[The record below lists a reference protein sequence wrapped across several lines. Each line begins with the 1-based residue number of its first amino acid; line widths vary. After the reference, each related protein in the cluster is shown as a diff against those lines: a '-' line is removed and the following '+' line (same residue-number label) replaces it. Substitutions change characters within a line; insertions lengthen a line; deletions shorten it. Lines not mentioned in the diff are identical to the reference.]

1 MKKIVF
7 ISILM
12 ASLQALAQ
20 IPSYV
25 PVYGLLSYFPLD
37 GNGNDANGNANSLT
51 NYGAVPTTDRFNNAN
66 AAFSFNGSTQYLINN
81 TPNFI
86 FNPNSTFTVSLWHN
100 RNTSSVV
107 GIPIMHATNAA
118 NNFIWI
124 FQTGATNM
132 QFGTNKQQAAWFWAQ
147 STSTTNVWTHI
158 VMVYNAGVMT
168 LYKDNVLVATTN
180 FTHTGVTST
189 TLPLYIGRGIGGNY
203 FSGKIDDIGIWNRCL
218 TTCEINDLF
227 TASNSLT
234 TVSAGPNLYACN
246 GGTVTLNGTGANTYI
261 WSPNIQNGTTFTP
274 SINQTYTLT
283 GINANGCSAWDQTDV
298 LLQQFSIDA
307 GANQSVCQGSS
318 ITLSAT
324 GASSYTWN
332 NNVINGQSFVPSQG
346 GYYTATAMSPEGCIA
361 KDSLLITLN
370 PLPIVNAGNDTVVC
384 GGATILL
391 NATGA
396 QNYTWNNGVANG
408 QSFQVNATSTFVVSG
423 TSAAGCTAQD
433 SLEVIVN
440 AIPNIN
446 AGQDIYTC
454 QGQAVTLNAVGG
466 INLQWNNGIQD
477 GVPFV
482 PVSNGTYIVTGM
494 SNDGCYGSDTLVLNY
509 GNLPDLNAGPDQNIC
524 FGQEVTLTG
533 AGGIFMYWNNG
544 VADGI
549 PFVPQTSNNYV
560 LTGESPEGCVSTDTV
575 WVNVNDANSASITV
589 NAIDSYTI
597 NGQTYTAS
605 GTYTQVLTN
614 AAGCDSLLTINLT
627 LDFTGIANL
636 DNQEFLVFPNPANEV
651 VHIQI
656 SPSLIG
662 EELKILKTDG
672 SLIEIEVMNE
682 VIKTIGI
689 QNLPGGL
696 YFIQIGDNK
705 QRFVIVGND

>member
-1 MKKIVF
+1 MKKLVF

-81 TPNFI
+81 TPNFT

-560 LTGESPEGCVSTDTV
+560 LTGASPEGCVSTDTV
-575 WVNVNDANSASITV
+575 WVNVNDANSASINV

-614 AAGCDSLLTINLT
+614 AAGCDSLLTINLA

>member
-1 MKKIVF
+1 MKKLLF
-7 ISILM
+7 ISILF
-12 ASLQALAQ
+12 ASMQALAQ

-346 GYYTATAMSPEGCIA
+346 GYYTATAISPEGCIA

-560 LTGESPEGCVSTDTV
+560 LTGASPEGCVSTDTV

>member
-1 MKKIVF
+1 
-7 ISILM
+7 
-12 ASLQALAQ
+12 
-20 IPSYV
+20 
-25 PVYGLLSYFPLD
+25 
-37 GNGNDANGNANSLT
+37 
-51 NYGAVPTTDRFNNAN
+51 
-66 AAFSFNGSTQYLINN
+66 
-81 TPNFI
+81 
-86 FNPNSTFTVSLWHN
+86 
-100 RNTSSVV
+100 
-107 GIPIMHATNAA
+107 
-118 NNFIWI
+118 
-124 FQTGATNM
+124 
-132 QFGTNKQQAAWFWAQ
+132 
-147 STSTTNVWTHI
+147 
-158 VMVYNAGVMT
+158 
-168 LYKDNVLVATTN
+168 
-180 FTHTGVTST
+180 
-189 TLPLYIGRGIGGNY
+189 
-203 FSGKIDDIGIWNRCL
+203 
-218 TTCEINDLF
+218 
-227 TASNSLT
+227 
-234 TVSAGPNLYACN
+234 
-246 GGTVTLNGTGANTYI
+246 
-261 WSPNIQNGTTFTP
+261 
-274 SINQTYTLT
+274 
-283 GINANGCSAWDQTDV
+283 
-298 LLQQFSIDA
+298 
-307 GANQSVCQGSS
+307 
-318 ITLSAT
+318 
-324 GASSYTWN
+324 
-332 NNVINGQSFVPSQG
+332 VINGQSFVPSQG

-560 LTGESPEGCVSTDTV
+560 LTGASPEGCVGTDTV
-575 WVNVNDANSASITV
+575 WVYVNDASSATV
-589 NAIDSYTI
+589 TVSAIDSYTV

>member
-1 MKKIVF
+1 MKKLLF
-7 ISILM
+7 ISILF
-12 ASLQALAQ
+12 ASMQALAQ

-346 GYYTATAMSPEGCIA
+346 GYYTATAISPEGCIA

-524 FGQEVTLTG
+524 FGEEVTLTG

-560 LTGESPEGCVSTDTV
+560 LTGASPEGCVGTDTV

>member
-1 MKKIVF
+1 MKKLLF
-7 ISILM
+7 ISILF
-12 ASLQALAQ
+12 ASMQALAQ

-560 LTGESPEGCVSTDTV
+560 LTGASPEGCVGTDTV

-636 DNQEFLVFPNPANEV
+636 DNQEFLVFPNPANDV

-672 SLIEIEVMNE
+672 SLIANEQMNE
-682 VIKTIGI
+682 VIKTIEI

-705 QRFVIVGND
+705 QRFVIIGND

>member
-1 MKKIVF
+1 MKKLLF
-7 ISILM
+7 TSILF
-12 ASLQALAQ
+12 ASMQALAQ

-147 STSTTNVWTHI
+147 STSTTNIWTHI

-346 GYYTATAMSPEGCIA
+346 GYYTATAISPEGCIA

-560 LTGESPEGCVSTDTV
+560 LTGASPEGCVGTDTV
-575 WVNVNDANSASITV
+575 WVYVNDASSATV
-589 NAIDSYTI
+589 TVSAIDSYTV

>member
-1 MKKIVF
+1 MKKLLF
-7 ISILM
+7 ISILF
-12 ASLQALAQ
+12 ASMQALAQ

-346 GYYTATAMSPEGCIA
+346 GYYTATAISPEGCIA

-524 FGQEVTLTG
+524 FGEEVTLTG

-560 LTGESPEGCVSTDTV
+560 LTGASPEGCVGTDTV

-636 DNQEFLVFPNPANEV
+636 DNQEFLVFPNPANDV

-672 SLIEIEVMNE
+672 SLIANEQMNE
-682 VIKTIGI
+682 VIKTIEI

-705 QRFVIVGND
+705 QRFVIIGND

>member
-1 MKKIVF
+1 MKKLLFVF
-7 ISILM
+7 VLI
-12 ASLQALAQ
+12 ASFQALAQ

-25 PVYGLLSYFPLD
+25 PVYGLISYFPLN
-37 GNGNDANGNANSLT
+37 GNGTDANANANSLT
-51 NYGAVPTTDRFNNAN
+51 NNGAVPTTDRFNNAN
-66 AAFSFNGSTQYLINN
+66 SALDFNGVSQYLINN

-86 FNPNSTFTVSLWHN
+86 FNPTSTFTVSLWHN

-118 NNFIWI
+118 GNFIWI

-147 STSTTNVWTHI
+147 STSTTSVWTHI

-189 TLPLYIGRGIGGNY
+189 TLPLYIGRGVGGNY
-203 FSGKIDDIGIWNRCL
+203 FNGKIDDIGIWNRCL

-234 TVSAGPNLYACN
+234 SVNAGPNLYACN
-246 GGTVTLNGTGANTYI
+246 GGTVTLNGSGANTYI
-261 WSPNIQNGTTFTP
+261 WSPNITNGSTFTP
-274 SINQTYTLT
+274 TINQTYTLT

-298 LLQQFSIDA
+298 QLQQFTIDA
-307 GANQSVCQGSS
+307 GPNQTVCQGSNV
-318 ITLSAT
+318 TLSAT

-332 NNVINGQSFVPSQG
+332 NNVTNGQSFVPSQG
-346 GYYTATAMSPEGCIA
+346 GYYTVVAISPQGCVA
-361 KDSLLITLN
+361 KDSLLLTLN

-384 GGATILL
+384 GGASILF

-396 QNYTWNNGVANG
+396 QNYTWNNGPANG
-408 QSFQVNATSTFVVSG
+408 QSFQVTATSTFTVSG
-423 TSAAGCTAQD
+423 TSAAGCVGQD
-433 SLEVIVN
+433 SITVIVN
-440 AIPNIN
+440 PIPNII
-446 AGQDIYTC
+446 AGPDINIC
-454 QGQAVTLNAVGG
+454 QGQSVTLSAVGG
-466 INLQWNNGIQD
+466 INLQWNNGVQD

-494 SNDGCYGSDTLVLNY
+494 SNDGCYGSDTLILNY
-509 GNLPDLNAGPDQNIC
+509 GNLPDLNAGQDQSIC
-524 FGQEVTLTG
+524 SGQDVTLTG

-544 VADGI
+544 VADGV
-549 PFVPQTSNNYV
+549 PFSPQTSNSYV
-560 LTGESPEGCVSTDTV
+560 LTGASPEGCVGTDTV
-575 WVNVNDANSASITV
+575 WVNVNNASTSSITAS
-589 NAIDSYTI
+589 AIDSYTL

-651 VHIQI
+651 VNIQI
-656 SPSLIG
+656 PARLIG
-662 EELKILKTDG
+662 EELKIFKTDG
-672 SLIEIEVMNE
+672 SLIKYELMNE
-682 VIKTIGI
+682 VMKVIGI
-689 QNLPGGL
+689 QNLPEGL
-696 YFIQIGDNK
+696 YFIQIGVNK
-705 QRFVIVGND
+705 QRFVIVGNE

>member
-1 MKKIVF
+1 MKKLLF
-7 ISILM
+7 ISILF
-12 ASLQALAQ
+12 ASMQALAQ

-51 NYGAVPTTDRFNNAN
+51 NYGAIPTTDRFNNAN

-423 TSAAGCTAQD
+423 ISAAGCTAQD

-560 LTGESPEGCVSTDTV
+560 LTGASPEGCVSTDTV

-627 LDFTGIANL
+627 LDFTGIENL

>member
-1 MKKIVF
+1 MKKLLF
-7 ISILM
+7 ISILF
-12 ASLQALAQ
+12 ASMQALAQ

-147 STSTTNVWTHI
+147 STSTTNIWTHI

-346 GYYTATAMSPEGCIA
+346 GYYTATAISPEGCIA

-549 PFVPQTSNNYV
+549 PFVPQTSNSYV
-560 LTGESPEGCVSTDTV
+560 LTGASPEGCVGTDTV
-575 WVNVNDANSASITV
+575 WVNVNEANSASITV
-589 NAIDSYTI
+589 SAIDSYTV

-651 VHIQI
+651 VHIEI

-672 SLIEIEVMNE
+672 SLIEKEVMNE
-682 VIKTIGI
+682 VIKAIRI
-689 QNLPGGL
+689 QHLPGGL
-696 YFIQIGDNK
+696 YFIQIGNNK

>member
-1 MKKIVF
+1 MKKLLF
-7 ISILM
+7 ISILF
-12 ASLQALAQ
+12 ASMQALAQ

-524 FGQEVTLTG
+524 FGEEVTLTG

-560 LTGESPEGCVSTDTV
+560 LTGASPEGCVGTDTV

-636 DNQEFLVFPNPANEV
+636 DNQEFLVFPNPANDV

-672 SLIEIEVMNE
+672 SLIANEQMNE
-682 VIKTIGI
+682 VIKTIEI

-705 QRFVIVGND
+705 QRFVIIGND